1 MRKISG
7 ILMILALVVGLMVPF
22 ANAKRVIETKEEQ
35 WLSDTP
41 TKFGPSGLYSIFS
54 PTTHDKGKFGVGLY
68 VDYTRFC
75 LPGDPRYP
83 KMMEFTLGGAYGITD
98 KFEIFAS
105 APMNFL
111 SIPTAPNE
119 SRDPADLAVQD
130 DVSESGFGDLALGVR
145 YQVADWFTP
154 YVQAFLPTSD
164 AEKGLGG
171 ENTRIH
177 VGGSFGT
184 ALGLTR
190 LYGQVAYQIA
200 TDYEQDRRDF
210 SEVNSAYP
218 RPRYERFGTN
228 PLFREY
234 GNTLF
239 YSAGIAIPIVENKFE
254 VFGEADFYHSF
265 DDKDYIP
272 MFEDGE
278 ELDVVQDGGLFMAG
292 ARAGF
297 GNGIALTVAGGAK
310 IFAEEPM
317 YESPHYRYSAGLTY
331 SPVRQVEY
339 PPVEIPTV
347 TPVDPITN
355 LPPAKPPVDVETPNP
370 PIFDCK
376 KALVMAHFDFDRS
389 NLTPEA
395 IAALQR
401 IGKYMRLCTNTV
413 LEVQGHT
420 DWEGTE
426 NYNIGLGNRRARA
439 AVYYLVYDEGIDP
452 ARIVS
457 SEKLAKGIIAGET
470 YGESVPIAS
479 NETDAGRAQNRRAQ
493 FEKLVAD
500 NRVLGLR

>member
-7 ILMILALVVGLMVPF
+7 ILMIFALVGLMVPF
-22 ANAKRVIETKEEQ
+22 ANAETVTYTTEEQ
-35 WLSDTP
+35 WLTDTP
-41 TKFGPSGLYSIFS
+41 SKFGAPGLYSIFNS
-54 PTTHDKGKFGVGLY
+54 TTYDKGRFGVGLY
-68 VDYTRFC
+68 FDLTRFC

-83 KMMEFTLGGAYGITD
+83 KLMEFTLGGAYGITE
-98 KFEIFAS
+98 KFEVFAS

-111 SIPTAPNE
+111 NIPKAPNE

-130 DVSESGFGDLALGVR
+130 DVSESGIGDLGLGVR

-164 AEKGLGG
+164 SEKGLGG
-171 ENTRIH
+171 DNTRIQL
-177 VGGSFGT
+177 GGSFGT
-184 ALGLTR
+184 SVGSTR
-190 LYGQVAYQIA
+190 LYGQLAYQLA
-200 TDYEQDRRDF
+200 TAYDQDRRDF
-210 SEVNSAYP
+210 SEVDANYS

-234 GNTLF
+234 GNTLL
-239 YSAGIAIPIVENKFE
+239 YSAGLAIPIVENVVE
-254 VFGEADFYHSF
+254 VFSEFDFYHSF
-265 DDKDYIP
+265 DDPDYIP
-272 MFEDGE
+272 MFEDGK
-278 ELDVVQDGGLFMAG
+278 ELDVVQDGGLFLG
-292 ARAGF
+292 GVRAGF

-331 SPVRQVEY
+331 SPLHEVIYERII
-339 PPVEIPTV
+339 PDPVPTDPIVPLPGAGSEIPV
-347 TPVDPITN
+347 G
-355 LPPAKPPVDVETPNP
+355 P
-370 PIFDCK
+370 PIGGVEDFDCEQV
-376 KALVMAHFDFDRS
+376 LVMAHFDFDRS

-401 IGKYMRLCTNTV
+401 VGKYMRLCGNTM

-426 NYNIGLGNRRARA
+426 NYNYGLGNRRARA

-452 ARIVS
+452 SRIVGA
-457 SEKLAKGIIAGET
+457 ENLAKGIVAGVS

-493 FEKLVAD
+493 FVKV
-500 NRVLGLR
+500 R